1 MGEFFESIPKESL
14 IKWIQAQKVFWVA
27 TAPLSGNGHVNVSPK
42 GQVSANHKSFGVT
55 PDRLPE
61 KDAPN
66 DKQQQMFWYMEMTG
80 SGIETISH
88 LLEPGNGRITI
99 QFNEFQ
105 KEPRILRLWGKGRV
119 LEFGTAAF
127 DDMVERENIE
137 VIPGVRSIIV
147 VDIHQ
152 VGTSCGYS
160 VPLYEF
166 KGFRTTLPDFFRRKE
181 ERFLAGSEK
190 DSMPRYWAL
199 KSAWSM
205 DGLPGMPTGLKTGRE
220 FAIEP
225 MRKMVG
231 PWAPKGRGGP
241 GARGG
246 FQIEHVIIMV
256 LAALLAISVATHPA
270 FQHHAQTRMQE
281 VMMQIRS
288 VPEALPSS
296 IRLRD

>member
-1 MGEFFESIPKESL
+1 MGEFFESIPKETL

-42 GQVSANHKSFGVT
+42 GQVVPHHKSFGVT
-55 PDRLPE
+55 PERLVE
-61 KDAPN
+61 KD
-66 DKQQQMFWYMEMTG
+66 DKQMFWYMEMTG
-80 SGIETISH
+80 SGVETIAH

-105 KEPRILRLWGKGRV
+105 QEPRILRLWGKGRV
-119 LEFGTAAF
+119 LEYGTEAF
-127 DDMVERENIE
+127 NDLVEKENIE
-137 VIPGVRSIIV
+137 VLPGVRSIIV

-166 KGFRTTLPDFFRRKE
+166 KGLRSTLPDFFRRKE
-181 ERFLAGSEK
+181 ERYLAGSDK

-199 KSAWSM
+199 KSAWSI
-205 DGLPGMPTGLKTGRE
+205 DGLPGMPTGLRAARE
-220 FAIEP
+220 YNVEP
-225 MRKMVG
+225 MKKMVG
-231 PWAPKGRGGP
+231 PFAPKKPAGL

-246 FQIEHVIIMV
+246 FQIEHLVIM
-256 LAALLAISVATHPA
+256 LLTALLAISLATHPA
-270 FQHHAQTRMQE
+270 FQQQAQARLRE
-281 VMMQIRS
+281 VMMQVRA

-296 IRLRD
+296 IRHRD